1 MITLS
6 LTTAQ
11 TQQVINVLTERPFK
25 EVNELLALILKQAN
39 GQSAPPP
46 PTEPAAS

>member
-6 LTTAQ
+6 LTIAQ
-11 TQQVINVLTERPFK
+11 TQQIFNALAERPFK

-39 GQSAPPP
+39 EQSAPPP
-46 PTEPAAS
+46 PSEPAAS